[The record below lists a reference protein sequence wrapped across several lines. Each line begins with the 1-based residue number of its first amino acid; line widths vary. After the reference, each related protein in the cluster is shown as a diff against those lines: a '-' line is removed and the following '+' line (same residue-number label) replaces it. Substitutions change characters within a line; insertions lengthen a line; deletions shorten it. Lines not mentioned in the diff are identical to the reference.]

1 MPLPTPPRKRR
12 VGRLAALGIIVA
24 LLLVGSIVLAGVLLH
39 PGSTGNTGHPPIV
52 TVGTLTF
59 SDSDPNDFSH
69 PADTLT
75 GTLSKLKAP
84 AGGTNYFAWL
94 CPSDGSSKCSL
105 LGAVQVQ
112 SNGTAKIQATSA
124 GNNLLG
130 VADPA
135 NATQLAAG
143 MTFEITQ
150 EGTEI
155 SSPPTTPSTKI
166 IYSGSIASDL
176 LLHIRHQ
183 IVAFPRTDSPIT
195 TALDTGFGQ
204 DAALL
209 AQLSQQL
216 KANQTHPKTL
226 QLLAEEIYNLIAGP
240 DAQHWVSAQPTY
252 ANGDDQIGMDA
263 GATAQVQ
270 QGNCTTP
277 ANSSYLP
284 GVVDHAHLAAMTSPS
299 DKSLQTLYN
308 KILAACQGITS
319 WLTSIQSTAK
329 QIAQN
334 PNQVNQADINTLV
347 DNANN
352 VLNGWTGESQH
363 IDGARQILTFSEQ
376 MATITVT
383 AR

>member
-1 MPLPTPPRKRR
+1 MPLPAPPRKRG
-12 VGRLAALGIIVA
+12 VGRLAAIGLIVV
-24 LLLVGSIVLAGVLLH
+24 LLVGSIVLAGVLLH
-39 PGSTGNTGHPPIV
+39 PGSTVNTGHPPLV

-59 SDSDPNDFSH
+59 SDSDANDFSH

-94 CPSDGSSKCSL
+94 CPSDGSSKCTL

-112 SNGTAKIQATSA
+112 GNGSAKLQAATAGSS
-124 GNNLLG
+124 LLG

-135 NATQLAAG
+135 NAAQLAAG

-150 EGTEI
+150 EPTEV
-155 SSPPTTPSTKI
+155 SSPPATPSSKI
-166 IYSGSIASDL
+166 VYVGSIAGDL

-183 IVAFPRTDSPIT
+183 IVAFPRTDSSIT

-209 AQLSQQL
+209 VQLSQQL
-216 KANQTHPKTL
+216 KANQTHPRTM

-240 DAQHWVSAQPTY
+240 DAQHWVGTQPMY

-263 GATAQVQ
+263 GATVQVQ
-270 QGNCTTP
+270 QSNCTTP

-284 GVVDHAHLAAMTSPS
+284 GLVDHAHLAAMTSPK
-299 DKSLQTLYN
+299 DQSLQKLFSQ
-308 KILAACQGITS
+308 ILAACQGITP
-319 WLTSIQSTAK
+319 WLTSIQSTAQ

-334 PNQVNQADINTLV
+334 PNQVNQADINTLA

-352 VLNGWTGESQH
+352 VLNGWTSESQH
-363 IDGARQILTFSEQ
+363 IDGARQILIFSEQ